1 MATTKKTTFT
11 AANPF
16 ADWYDN
22 VQKMLGGSFPAV
34 DLASLTKAGQGNM
47 QAMNDVA
54 KIAAAS
60 LQDIVKQQQAIAT
73 QAVAEWQQT
82 AGKLAKGE
90 AQAVLAGSLETFRA
104 KAEEAAKNF
113 GDMSEIARK
122 AQADIWGVL
131 SAQFEK
137 NLGKQ

>member
-1 MATTKKTTFT
+1 MTKTTSKP
-11 AANPF
+11 ANPF

-22 VQKMLGGSFPAV
+22 VQKLLGGSFPAV
-34 DLASLTKAGQGNM
+34 DLQSLTKAGQGNL

-54 KIAAAS
+54 RIAATA
-60 LQDIVKQQQAIAT
+60 LQDIVKQQQAIAG
-73 QAVAEWQQT
+73 QAVAEWQET

-90 AQAVLAGSLETFRA
+90 GQAVLAASLENFRTT
-104 KAEEAAKNF
+104 AEESAKHF
-113 GDMSEIARK
+113 GDLSEIARK

-137 NLGKQ
+137 NLGKK